1 MTRILAL
8 DYGTKRTGIAVTD
21 PLQIIASGLT
31 TVATPQ
37 LLDFLKTYLSKES
50 VSEIVIGKPKRL
62 NNEASESEAYITTFV
77 KQLEKTFP
85 EVRFVRVDERFTSK
99 MAFQSLIDSGVKK
112 KQRQNKALVDEV
124 SATLILQSYLEQKN
138 RY

>member
-8 DYGTKRTGIAVTD
+8 DYGTNRTGIAVTD

-62 NNEASESEAYITTFV
+62 NNEVSESEAYITTFV

>member
-62 NNEASESEAYITTFV
+62 NNEVSESEAYITTFV

-112 KQRQNKALVDEV
+112 TTTK
-124 SATLILQSYLEQKN
+124 
-138 RY
+138 

>member
-1 MTRILAL
+1 M
-8 DYGTKRTGIAVTD
+8 
-21 PLQIIASGLT
+21 
-31 TVATPQ
+31 
-37 LLDFLKTYLSKES
+37 
-50 VSEIVIGKPKRL
+50 
-62 NNEASESEAYITTFV
+62 SESEAYITTFV